1 MPGTL
6 PRRVGRLILVFS
18 YLAFLA
24 SLTGLAY
31 SLYVHSFLSALIFAV
46 NLVSMSLVKH
56 LYSRNLCRDCEVVT
70 CPFNPRRRGGG
81 SGG

>member
-6 PRRVGRLILVFS
+6 PARVGRLILVFS
-18 YLAFLA
+18 YLAFLS
-24 SLTGLAY
+24 SLAGLMY
-31 SLYVHSFLSALIFAV
+31 SLYMRSPLLVLIFVV
-46 NLVSMSLVKH
+46 NLASMSLVKH